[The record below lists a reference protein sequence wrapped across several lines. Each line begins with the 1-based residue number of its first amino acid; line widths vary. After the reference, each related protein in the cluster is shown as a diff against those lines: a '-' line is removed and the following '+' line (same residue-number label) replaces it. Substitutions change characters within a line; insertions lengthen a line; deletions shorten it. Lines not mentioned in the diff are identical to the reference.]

1 MNAQKRE
8 GTGESPRLTILQATS
23 SVARDD
29 RDGCSRYR
37 AAKMSHNGII
47 RVVPR
52 FFTPLSIAIGAF
64 YFCNLFWR

>member
-8 GTGESPRLTILQATS
+8 GTGESPRLFMLQATS

-37 AAKMSHNGII
+37 AAKMSCLTG
-47 RVVPR
+47 
-52 FFTPLSIAIGAF
+52 
-64 YFCNLFWR
+64 